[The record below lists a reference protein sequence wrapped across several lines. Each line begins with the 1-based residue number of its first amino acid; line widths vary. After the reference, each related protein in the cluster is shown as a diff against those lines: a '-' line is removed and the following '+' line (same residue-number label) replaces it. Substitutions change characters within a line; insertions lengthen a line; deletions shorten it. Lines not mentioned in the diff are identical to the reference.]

1 MTTNSTN
8 DDRTP
13 KDPSKVHA
21 SDPEFAL
28 AYVHYLG
35 FQAIAGGRRLKFD
48 VKSRGQTAIEVTCD
62 IPDEIFSGAFGVR
75 IQDAAPM
82 AYEALVELL
91 TREHTFEATSLF
103 LTREDIATYR
113 NRHRKGERSERTK
126 RTETAA

>member
-1 MTTNSTN
+1 MTKDSTN
-8 DDRTP
+8 DDRIP

-21 SDPEFAL
+21 PDPEFAL

-103 LTREDIATYR
+103 LTPEDIATYR